1 MGSHSSGRES
11 RWIRTFVAEY
21 GWRAYALPV
30 LAALTVAVLILPA
43 TSTHA
48 TDTPAGVAGSGPVTV
63 TQTMTAPPPTTTVFA
78 TPTVTVVAKP
88 MPGGPSGSPA
98 GASGLPGVT
107 AGTGA
112 LRAAGQA
119 AAPALTADTISDATA
134 CSGNRAES
142 LILVSISQQ
151 HAWWCEKTRAVG
163 STPVTTG
170 AVNTGDATPTG
181 TWVVQAKQT
190 DRYLVGPGYRD
201 FVHYWMPFHGDFGL
215 HDAPWQTFP
224 FGSKQYTDDGSH
236 GCVHFPEA
244 AMARLYSWA
253 TVGATV
259 VTITA

>member
-1 MGSHSSGRES
+1 VS
-11 RWIRTFVAEY
+11 EY

-43 TSTHA
+43 NTTHSA
-48 TDTPAGVAGSGPVTV
+48 SAGGDVAGTGPVTV
-63 TQTMTAPPPTTTVFA
+63 TQTVIAPPPTTTVFA
-78 TPTVTVVAKP
+78 TPTVTVLA
-88 MPGGPSGSPA
+88 MPRPGPLSGSSA
-98 GASGLPGVT
+98 GASAPP
-107 AGTGA
+107 AAGA
-112 LRAAGQA
+112 LRAAGLGA
-119 AAPALTADTISDATA
+119 ASAARISDATA
-134 CSGNRAES
+134 CSGNRADS
-142 LILVSISQQ
+142 LVLVSIRQQ
-151 HAWWCEKTRAVG
+151 HAWWCDKAKAVG

-181 TWVVQAKQT
+181 TWVVQAKQA

-236 GCVHFPEA
+236 GCVHVPEA

-253 TVGATV
+253 EVGTTV